1 MKATVPHVAAAERM
15 RQLPEEL
22 KRYAGFGE
30 AVAAL
35 AAGRPASFDGVW
47 GSACALVAAALAE
60 AATGPL
66 VVVAPTQRV
75 ADDLA
80 ADLEIFTATSPVIF
94 PAWES
99 EPDERLVHDE
109 TFGDRLRVVKG
120 LLQVSGFRVQGSG
133 DGGRRSE
140 IGGQNSEVR
149 GQQSE
154 VGDQRSEVRV
164 RRSNPQSAIRNPQL
178 PEPRTLNPEPLPLLV
193 TCIQALLQPSPPK
206 DAIAA
211 GTRVLPRGERIDLE
225 AFLKWLV
232 ERGFHATT
240 AVELPGEFS
249 HRGGIL
255 DLYAPDWL
263 RPVRV
268 ELFDDEIESLRSFDL
283 GTQRSQE
290 SLDEIDVTVLG
301 KEAYLRMA
309 SGGRDHFTDYLPAD
323 SWLLLVEPEKLSEE
337 GKSYLQKVE
346 NPSAYHS
353 VASVLAECSR
363 FGVATTAE
371 LAAGTAGI
379 HCHLPF
385 ESVERFSGDI
395 GRIRDELDTIAAL
408 DDVYLVTP
416 TEAEIERLRELLSAT
431 KLASSGRLHF
441 SLGSLTEGF
450 RLRIPLP
457 LGEGGERSEP
467 GEGGT
472 KALRPHPSPL
482 PKGEGNGRSHYGV
495 PPRGL
500 LILTGSELFHRGE
513 LRRLPRRRLGKAID
527 SFLDL
532 REGDLVVHLAHG
544 IGRYR
549 GLRLIEKQGQHEEHL
564 EIEFDGGTRMFVPAV
579 KIDLVQKYVGGTKT
593 RPSLAKIGG
602 KSWVKQKQAAEG
614 AVHDL
619 AVELL
624 EMQAIRA
631 SRPGIAFGPDS
642 DWQREFDAS
651 FPYHETPDQLAAI
664 SAIKSDM
671 HRPRPM
677 DRLLCGDVG
686 FGKTEVAM
694 RAAFK
699 AVDNGYQVAVLVPTT
714 ILAEQHFHSF
724 SERMAEF
731 PVGIAKLSRFCTP
744 EEERTTLA
752 GLKTGGVDIVI
763 GTHRVA
769 SRDVEFHNLGLV
781 IIDEEQRFGVD
792 VKERLKTFRATVD
805 VLTLSATPI
814 PRTLHMSLVGLR
826 DISNLETP
834 PEDRLAV
841 ETRVAR
847 WDEGAVRHATL
858 RELARGGQIYFV
870 HNRVNDIEL
879 VANRLRRIVP
889 EARLRIGHAQMPD
902 DELEEVMVEFVA
914 GKFDLLL
921 ATTIVE
927 SGLDI
932 PNANTIFIDESDRYG
947 LADLHQLRGR
957 VGRYK
962 HRAYAHL
969 LIEPHKHLT
978 PNAARR
984 LRAIEEFSEMG
995 AGFAI
1000 AMRDLEIRG
1009 AGNLLGTQQSGHIAA
1024 VGYELYC
1031 QLLENAVR
1039 TLQNMPG
1046 KMTLDVDV
1054 NLPGDAFLPADYIA
1068 DLRMKIDLYRRLT
1081 RVTRIEELS
1090 DLKSELVDR
1099 FGPPPPPTVRLLTLA
1114 ELKMD
1119 AAVWQIGSIS
1129 IEEQFIVF
1137 RYANRQR
1144 IEQLARMRR
1153 GQLRIVDDRSAYL
1166 PIPRGFMT
1174 PDRLLSLAK
1183 SVLQPGEQAPIIP
1196 PA

>member
-1 MKATVPHVAAAERM
+1 MKAMVPHVAATERL
-15 RQLPEEL
+15 RQLPQEL
-22 KRYAGFGE
+22 TTCAGFGE

-35 AAGRPASFDGVW
+35 GDGRPASFDGVW
-47 GSACALVAAALAE
+47 GSGCALIAAALAGQ
-60 AATGPL
+60 AAGPL
-66 VVVAPTQRV
+66 IIVCPTQRA

-80 ADLEIFTATSPVIF
+80 ADLELFSAAKPVIY

-99 EPDERLVHDE
+99 EPDDRLVHDE
-109 TFGDRLRVVKG
+109 TFGDRLRVLKQ
-120 LLQVSGFRVQGSG
+120 LLGSGFRVQGSVA
-133 DGGRRSE
+133 
-140 IGGQNSEVR
+140 GGQS
-149 GQQSE
+149 SE
-154 VGDQRSEVRV
+154 VGSPERQSSKFKVPSSKLAVRKSV
-164 RRSNPQSAIRNPQL
+164 LSTEYSVLSNQYPETRPPNSDPRLLIPASPPPSL
-178 PEPRTLNPEPLPLLV
+178 PLSSSLLV
-193 TCIQALLQPSPPK
+193 TSIQALLQPSPPK
-206 DAIAA
+206 EAIAA
-211 GTRVLPRGERIDLE
+211 GTRVLRRGERLDIDG
-225 AFLKWLV
+225 FLRWLV

-255 DLYAPDWL
+255 DIYAPDWL

-268 ELFDDEIESLRSFDL
+268 ELFDDEIESLRTFDL

-290 SLDEIDVTVLG
+290 TLEEIDVTVLG
-301 KEAYLRMA
+301 REAYFAA
-309 SGGRDHFTDYLPAD
+309 SRGGHLTDYLPPE
-323 SWLLLVEPEKLSEE
+323 SWILLIDPEQLSEE
-337 GKSYLQKVE
+337 AKGYLHKVE
-346 NPSAYHS
+346 KPAAYHS
-353 VASVLAECSR
+353 LAAVLAECSR
-363 FGVATTAE
+363 LAVATTAE
-371 LAAGTAGI
+371 LSAGTAGV

-408 DDVYLVTP
+408 DEVYLVTP
-416 TEAEIERLRELLSAT
+416 TEAEVERLRELLAAT
-431 KLASSGRLHF
+431 KLAASGRLHF
-441 SLGSLTEGF
+441 ALGSLREGF
-450 RLRIPLP
+450 RLRSA
-457 LGEGGERSEP
+457 GTRTKDEGRRTNVKEDDTAPAS
-467 GEGGT
+467 T
-472 KALRPHPSPL
+472 FALRTS
-482 PKGEGNGRSHYGV
+482 Y
-495 PPRGL
+495 

-564 EIEFDGGTRMFVPAV
+564 EIEFDSGTKLFVPAV

-593 RPSLAKIGG
+593 RPTLAKIGG
-602 KSWVKQKQAAEG
+602 KSWLKQKQAAEG

-631 SRPGIAFGPDS
+631 SRPGISFNPDS

-651 FPYHETPDQLAAI
+651 FPYHETPDQVSAI
-664 SAIKSDM
+664 GSIKSDM
-671 HRPRPM
+671 HCPRPM

-699 AVDNGYQVAVLVPTT
+699 AVDNGFQVAVLVPTT

-731 PVGIAKLSRFCTP
+731 PFDITKLSRFCTP
-744 EEERTTLA
+744 EEERAALA
-752 GLKTGGVDIVI
+752 GLKSGKIDIVI

-769 SRDVEFHNLGLV
+769 SKDVEFHNLGLV

-841 ETRVAR
+841 ETKVAR
-847 WDEGAVRHATL
+847 WDENLVRHAVL

-879 VANRLRRIVP
+879 VANRLRRIAP

-902 DELEEVMVEFVA
+902 DELEEVMVDFVA

-932 PNANTIFIDESDRYG
+932 PNANTIFIDEADRYG

-962 HRAYAHL
+962 HRAFAHL

-1039 TLQNMPG
+1039 TLQNMPARI
-1046 KMTLDVDV
+1046 TLEVDI

-1081 RVTRIEELS
+1081 RVARFN
-1090 DLKSELVDR
+1090 DLDDLRSELIDR
-1099 FGPPPPPTVRLLTLA
+1099 FGPPPPPVERLLTLA

-1119 AAVWQIGSIS
+1119 ASLWQISSIS
-1129 IEEQFIVF
+1129 IEEQFVVF
-1137 RYANRQR
+1137 RYSNRQR
-1144 IEQLARMRR
+1144 IEQLAKLRR
-1153 GQLRIVDDRSAYL
+1153 GQLRIVDERSAYL
-1166 PIPRGFMT
+1166 PISKGFMT
-1174 PDRLLSLAK
+1174 PDKLLALTK
-1183 SVLQPGEQAPIIP
+1183 SVLQPGE
-1196 PA
+1196 